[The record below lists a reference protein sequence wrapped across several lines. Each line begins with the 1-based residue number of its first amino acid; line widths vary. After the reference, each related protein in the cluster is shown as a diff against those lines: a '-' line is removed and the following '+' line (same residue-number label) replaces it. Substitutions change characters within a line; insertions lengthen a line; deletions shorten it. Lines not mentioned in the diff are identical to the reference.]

1 MGSTDQKDTVSLEN
15 CVESE
20 GKINIDLKYSS
31 ADAYAQFNSV
41 KCFNGTLKEAADSG
55 YDFCYQ
61 FYAVNGASIPY
72 YTLPA
77 LYYDYNVLIVEEA
90 MTVKLPG
97 ELVAYS
103 SGITVEDDG
112 TITVDENF
120 DQSIDERLRTV
131 VSSPVFLIYK

>member
-1 MGSTDQKDTVSLEN
+1 
-15 CVESE
+15 
-20 GKINIDLKYSS
+20 
-31 ADAYAQFNSV
+31 
-41 KCFNGTLKEAADSG
+41 
-55 YDFCYQ
+55 
-61 FYAVNGASIPY
+61 
-72 YTLPA
+72 
-77 LYYDYNVLIVEEA
+77 